1 MKIGNG
7 SVAVCGFFKFSFFQ
21 NLKAGVFVLQY
32 EFYRRFG
39 CLSSPIVSEY
49 PKNLCK
55 NIHKELLRMETR
67 ENMEVCKNRGEFRR
81 MVFLIIKYLTLFFF
95 GGTAY
100 YAIELLWRG
109 HSHPSMIAC
118 GGTCFVL
125 LYLLSFVGNFVKSS
139 AVAPLLPTLRAA
151 LGALC
156 ITATELAFGVV
167 LNLGLHLNIWDYSAM
182 PLNFMGQICLT
193 FSLLWFLLSL
203 PTIKL
208 CNVMEKYIFAGKA
221 RD

>member
-1 MKIGNG
+1 M
-7 SVAVCGFFKFSFFQ
+7 
-21 NLKAGVFVLQY
+21 LQY

-49 PKNLCK
+49 PKNICK

-81 MVFLIIKYLTLFFF
+81 TVFLIIKYMTLFFF

-156 ITATELAFGVV
+156 ITVTELAFGVV

>member
-1 MKIGNG
+1 M
-7 SVAVCGFFKFSFFQ
+7 
-21 NLKAGVFVLQY
+21 LQY

-49 PKNLCK
+49 PKNICK

-81 MVFLIIKYLTLFFF
+81 TVFLIIKYLTLFFF

>member
-1 MKIGNG
+1 M
-7 SVAVCGFFKFSFFQ
+7 
-21 NLKAGVFVLQY
+21 LQY

-49 PKNLCK
+49 PKNICK

-81 MVFLIIKYLTLFFF
+81 TVFLIIKYLTLFFF

-125 LYLLSFVGNFVKSS
+125 LYLLSFVGNSVKNS

-203 PTIKL
+203 PIIKL

>member
-1 MKIGNG
+1 M
-7 SVAVCGFFKFSFFQ
+7 
-21 NLKAGVFVLQY
+21 LQY

-49 PKNLCK
+49 PKNICK
-55 NIHKELLRMETR
+55 NIHKELLRMKTR
-67 ENMEVCKNRGEFRR
+67 ENREPGENHTGFRR
-81 MVFLIIKYLTLFFF
+81 TVFLIIKYLTLFFF

-125 LYLLSFVGNFVKSS
+125 LYLLSFVGNSVKSS

-203 PTIKL
+203 PIIKL

>member
-1 MKIGNG
+1 M
-7 SVAVCGFFKFSFFQ
+7 
-21 NLKAGVFVLQY
+21 LQY

-49 PKNLCK
+49 PKNICK

-81 MVFLIIKYLTLFFF
+81 TVFLIIKYLTLFFF

-203 PTIKL
+203 PIIKL

>member
-1 MKIGNG
+1 M
-7 SVAVCGFFKFSFFQ
+7 
-21 NLKAGVFVLQY
+21 LQY

-49 PKNLCK
+49 PKNICK

-81 MVFLIIKYLTLFFF
+81 TVFLIIKYLTLFFF

-125 LYLLSFVGNFVKSS
+125 LYLLSFVGNSVKSS

-156 ITATELAFGVV
+156 ITVTELAFGVV
-167 LNLGLHLNIWDYSAM
+167 LNLGLYLNIWDYSAM

-203 PTIKL
+203 PIIKL

>member
-1 MKIGNG
+1 M
-7 SVAVCGFFKFSFFQ
+7 
-21 NLKAGVFVLQY
+21 LQY

-125 LYLLSFVGNFVKSS
+125 LYLLSFVGNSVKNS

-156 ITATELAFGVV
+156 ITATELAFGIV
-167 LNLGLHLNIWDYSAM
+167 LNLGLHLNVWDYSAM

>member
-7 SVAVCGFFKFSFFQ
+7 SVAVCGFFKFSFFES
-21 NLKAGVFVLQY
+21 GVFMLQY

-39 CLSSPIVSEY
+39 CLFSPIVSDSPENIR
-49 PKNLCK
+49 KNMRGGSLQR
-55 NIHKELLRMETR
+55 EPR
-67 ENMEVCKNRGEFRR
+67 ENREPGENHTGFRSTAFT
-81 MVFLIIKYLTLFFF
+81 VIKYLTLFFF

-139 AVAPLLPTLRAA
+139 AVASLLPTLRAA

>member
-1 MKIGNG
+1 M
-7 SVAVCGFFKFSFFQ
+7 
-21 NLKAGVFVLQY
+21 LQY

-49 PKNLCK
+49 PKNICK

-81 MVFLIIKYLTLFFF
+81 TVFLIIKYLTLFFF

-125 LYLLSFVGNFVKSS
+125 LYLLSFVGNSVKSS

-156 ITATELAFGVV
+156 ITVTELAFGVV

>member
-1 MKIGNG
+1 MLFADSLN
-7 SVAVCGFFKFSFFQ
+7 SHF
-21 NLKAGVFVLQY
+21 LKAGVFVLQY

-49 PKNLCK
+49 PKNICK
-55 NIHKELLRMETR
+55 NIHKELLRVETR

-81 MVFLIIKYLTLFFF
+81 TVFLVIKYLTLFFF

-118 GGTCFVL
+118 GGTCFAL
-125 LYLLSFVGNFVKSS
+125 LYLLSFVGNSVKSS

-203 PTIKL
+203 PIIKL

>member
-1 MKIGNG
+1 M
-7 SVAVCGFFKFSFFQ
+7 
-21 NLKAGVFVLQY
+21 LQY

-49 PKNLCK
+49 PKNICK

-81 MVFLIIKYLTLFFF
+81 TVFLIIKYLTLFFF

-125 LYLLSFVGNFVKSS
+125 LYLLSFVGNSVKSS

>member
-1 MKIGNG
+1 M
-7 SVAVCGFFKFSFFQ
+7 
-21 NLKAGVFVLQY
+21 LQY

-49 PKNLCK
+49 PKNICK

-81 MVFLIIKYLTLFFF
+81 TVFLIIKYLTLFFF

-125 LYLLSFVGNFVKSS
+125 LYLLSFVGNSVKSS

-151 LGALC
+151 FGALC

>member
-1 MKIGNG
+1 M
-7 SVAVCGFFKFSFFQ
+7 
-21 NLKAGVFVLQY
+21 LQY

-49 PKNLCK
+49 PKNICK

-81 MVFLIIKYLTLFFF
+81 TVFLIIKYLTLFFF

-125 LYLLSFVGNFVKSS
+125 LYLLSFVGNSVKSS

-203 PTIKL
+203 PIIKL

>member
-1 MKIGNG
+1 M
-7 SVAVCGFFKFSFFQ
+7 
-21 NLKAGVFVLQY
+21 LQY

-49 PKNLCK
+49 PKNICK
-55 NIHKELLRMETR
+55 NIHKELLRMKTR

-81 MVFLIIKYLTLFFF
+81 TVFLIIKYLTLFFF

-125 LYLLSFVGNFVKSS
+125 LYLLSFVGNSVKSS

-203 PTIKL
+203 PIIKL

>member
-1 MKIGNG
+1 M
-7 SVAVCGFFKFSFFQ
+7 
-21 NLKAGVFVLQY
+21 LQY

-49 PKNLCK
+49 LKNICK

-81 MVFLIIKYLTLFFF
+81 TVFLIIKYLTLFFF

-125 LYLLSFVGNFVKSS
+125 LYLLSFVGNSVKSS

-203 PTIKL
+203 PIIKL

>member
-1 MKIGNG
+1 M
-7 SVAVCGFFKFSFFQ
+7 
-21 NLKAGVFVLQY
+21 LQY
-32 EFYRRFG
+32 EFYRSFG

-67 ENMEVCKNRGEFRR
+67 ENMEVRKNRGEFRR

-125 LYLLSFVGNFVKSS
+125 LYLLSFVGNSVKNS
-139 AVAPLLPTLRAA
+139 AVAPMLPTLRAA

-156 ITATELAFGVV
+156 ITATELAFGIV

-203 PTIKL
+203 PAIKL
-208 CNVMEKYIFAGKA
+208 CNIMEKYIFH
-221 RD
+221 